1 MGPTNYSHRP
11 RQTSI
16 QPDPRLSYRVYL
28 RVGLQAWH
36 YLTPQA
42 ILQVNCHLHFTVYL
56 PVHPTVCRHLTS
68 QVGLLVAHQVLPL
81 CRHLTRQANVPLR
94 LQAYLPLRRT
104 LAPSKKSSTFPS
116 AAPSRRPT
124 DIPSHALSGT
134 PLESPVRPPDKTCQ
148 DSSDIKTKQKNIC
161 ETIKDSN
168 RVKKCT
174 KVGIFQACPKA
185 CNACGPTG
193 GEVCQDSLGVM
204 TKQKSICK
212 TIRDKNRVKKCRKV
226 GVLQACPKAC
236 NACGLTSREVCR
248 SSAFKKNSN
257 RCKAVACCKWK
268 KGQCRPKDA
277 KGECFPPYG
286 P

>member
-56 PVHPTVCRHLTS
+56 PVHPTVCRHL
-68 QVGLLVAHQVLPL
+68 
-81 CRHLTRQANVPLR
+81 
-94 LQAYLPLRRT
+94 
-104 LAPSKKSSTFPS
+104 
-116 AAPSRRPT
+116 
-124 DIPSHALSGT
+124 
-134 PLESPVRPPDKTCQ
+134 
-148 DSSDIKTKQKNIC
+148 
-161 ETIKDSN
+161 
-168 RVKKCT
+168 
-174 KVGIFQACPKA
+174 
-185 CNACGPTG
+185 
-193 GEVCQDSLGVM
+193 